1 MQLLA
6 SIAAAAMA
14 GALIPVSIAN
24 ANTVLG
30 PGTSVVRGLFL
41 EMFFT
46 AELVFVVLM
55 LVQAKSRDTFIAPVG
70 IGLALFSAMIPG
82 RPTSPPLGMPS
93 TSDID

>member
-1 MQLLA
+1 
-6 SIAAAAMA
+6 
-14 GALIPVSIAN
+14 
-24 ANTVLG
+24 
-30 PGTSVVRGLFL
+30 
-41 EMFFT
+41 MFFT